1 MVDEIVNFVETQ
13 KNSADGISANINKI
27 SEMVENNAAS
37 AEENSA
43 ISSQLGECAQALMNT
58 IAQFRLKQ

>member
-1 MVDEIVNFVETQ
+1 MAEITTSLQ
-13 KNSADGISANINKI
+13 QI

-43 ISSQLGECAQALMNT
+43 ISTHLGECAKGLMNT
-58 IAQFRLKQ
+58 IAEFRLKK